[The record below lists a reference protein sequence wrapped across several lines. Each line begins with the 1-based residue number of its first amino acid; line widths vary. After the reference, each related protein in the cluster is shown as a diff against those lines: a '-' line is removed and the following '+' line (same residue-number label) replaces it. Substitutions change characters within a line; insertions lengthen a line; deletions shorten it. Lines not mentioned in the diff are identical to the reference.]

1 MLKILV
7 LIILLPIY
15 SQAQTK
21 VLAKV
26 GNQVITVDEFR
37 KEFKQVKEN
46 TAMLPFE
53 PTPEQFLEDMIRYR
67 IGLQEANKKKITKI
81 PEVKKKL
88 EQELYKGLLEVE
100 LAKKVEAIRIKDSEV
115 SAFYNRYPNVR
126 TSHILVRYPVDATP
140 AQIQEARQRAMTIYG
155 KVVQSNRPFPEQV
168 RLYSEDEISKAANGD
183 IGFQSIMTLHP
194 AYYEAARKLKN
205 GQIAG
210 PIQTR
215 FGFHI
220 LQLTGIQPFS
230 EANKE
235 QVRVA
240 LFDDKRKGIVDNY
253 FKDLK
258 RQYPVSIN
266 TEALKQ

>member
-1 MLKILV
+1 MLRLLAFFF
-7 LIILLPIY
+7 LIPTQSY
-15 SQAQTK
+15 AQI
-21 VLAKV
+21 LAKV
-26 GNQVITVDEFR
+26 GNQAITVEEFK
-37 KEFKQVKEN
+37 KEFQRTKEN
-46 TAMLPFE
+46 IGMLPFE

-88 EQELYKGLLEVE
+88 EQELYKALLEVE
-100 LAKKVEAIRIKDSEV
+100 LAKKVEAIKIKDSEI

-126 TSHILVRYPVDATP
+126 TSHILVRYPVDASPT
-140 AQIQEARQRAMTIYG
+140 QIQEAKQRAQTIYG
-155 KVVQSNRPFPEQV
+155 KVVKSNRPFKELV
-168 RLYSEDEISKAANGD
+168 GLYSEDEISKASEGD
-183 IGFQSIMTLHP
+183 IGYQSILTLHP
-194 AYYEAARKLKN
+194 AYYDAARKLRQ

-220 LQLTGIQPFS
+220 LQLTGVQPFS

-235 QVRVA
+235 QVRIA
-240 LFDDKRKGIVDNY
+240 LFDDKRKNIVDNY

-258 RQYPVSIN
+258 KQYPISIN
-266 TEALKQ
+266 PEALKK